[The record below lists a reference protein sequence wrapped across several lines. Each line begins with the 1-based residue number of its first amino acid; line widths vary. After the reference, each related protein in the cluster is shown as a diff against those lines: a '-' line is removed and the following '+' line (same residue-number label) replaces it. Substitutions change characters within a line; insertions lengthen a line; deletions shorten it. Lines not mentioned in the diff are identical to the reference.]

1 MLRELARRR
10 ARLIREKKR
19 APADPVQYAHSL
31 GLYVT
36 PQQQAIL
43 RALIEPPYC
52 VMVRAA
58 HSVGKTWTAALVA
71 SWFHDRYNPGLCLT
85 TAPTLVSVR
94 DLLFRE
100 LRKLRPRDPNWL
112 PKDTRLQSSN
122 DHWIHGFTANKPDAF
137 QGRHAD
143 KQMIIFD
150 EASGVDV
157 QFWERAMTMIN
168 PGRPGH
174 YFFAIYNPYD
184 VSCPAYSYEQSGRF
198 TVLEMSALDH
208 PNVLHGDEV
217 VPGAI
222 TRPVVAERI
231 RDECRVLEPEEQ
243 RPSNA
248 FEFADTVWVPE
259 SPLFEVQ
266 VLGRW
271 PSRSTSSVWSDL
283 ALTRV
288 QETVEVDPKW
298 LTQIGCDP
306 ARFGDDRT
314 AICVRKGRAVVH
326 LESHRGWPLQQTA
339 TRLKELAQEWH
350 APGQKATEVPVL
362 IDAAGLGAGLVE
374 MAGTGPFRHLFVEIN
389 SALRSRWETEWP
401 NLRSELWFSSAAL
414 AEDGQITMAPLPDDL
429 RQQLMAELRQPVF
442 TLDAIQRR
450 VVEAKQSTKRRLRAS
465 PDLADAFNLACMLRG
480 AGGWVERVD
489 GRI

>member
-1 MLRELARRR
+1 
-10 ARLIREKKR
+10 
-19 APADPVQYAHSL
+19 
-31 GLYVT
+31 
-36 PQQQAIL
+36 
-43 RALIEPPYC
+43 
-52 VMVRAA
+52 MVRAA
-58 HSVGKTWTAALVA
+58 HSVGKTWTAALIA
-71 SWFHDRYNPGLCLT
+71 SWFHDTYDPGLCLT
-85 TAPTLVSVR
+85 TAPTIVSVR

-100 LRKLRPRDPNWL
+100 LRKMRPADPNWA
-112 PKDTRLQSSN
+112 PKDTRLEHHV
-122 DHWIHGFTANKPDAF
+122 DHWVHGLTASKPDAF

-143 KQMIIFD
+143 KQLIVFD
-150 EASGVDV
+150 EASGVDAP
-157 QFWERAMTMIN
+157 FWERTFTMIN
-168 PGRPGH
+168 IGRPGH
-174 YFFAIYNPYD
+174 YFFSIYNPYD
-184 VSCPAYSYEQSGRF
+184 PSCYAYKEEQSGRH
-198 TVLEMSALDH
+198 TVIEMSALDH
-208 PNVLHGDEV
+208 PNVVTGDDI

-222 TRPVVAERI
+222 SRGEVFSRI
-231 RDECRVLEPEEQ
+231 SAECRLLEPEEE
-243 RPSNA
+243 RTSAA
-248 FEFADTVWVPE
+248 FDFNGNVYVPE
-259 SPLFEVQ
+259 SPLFEIQ

-271 PSRSTSSVWSDL
+271 PSRAMSSVWSDL

-288 QETVEVDPKW
+288 QEHVEVDPKW